1 MPQDAEFDYVVV
13 GSGAGGG
20 PIAVNL
26 ARAGMRVLL
35 LEAGGADENYHYS
48 VPAFHGEATEDE
60 ALRWDYFV
68 RHYTD
73 DERGRGSIRSS
84 ARTRAACGIRAPER
98 WAAAPRTTR

>member
-1 MPQDAEFDYVVV
+1 MSQDSGFDYVVV

-35 LEAGGADENYHYS
+35 LEAGGADEGYDYS

-68 RHYTD
+68 RHYSD
-73 DERGRGSIRSS
+73 DERGRRDPKFVADRG
-84 ARTRAACGIRAPER
+84 GV
-98 WAAAPRTTR
+98 W